1 MICVIF
7 SFTLEISYNVYT
19 TFFNLIPLFNTNPLN
34 LSSILY
40 IYLFF
45 WETLIVFN
53 YIGHGVPFW
62 CSFRARSKLEDPF
75 CNLRAK
81 AWDYCIEAT
90 ELSTQF
96 KNRKREKKKKNSDV
110 WCDFQV
116 FQYNIDVKLKPKLV
130 IFGLI

>member
-1 MICVIF
+1 MII

-40 IYLFF
+40 IYIFF
-45 WETLIVFN
+45 KKHCLQL
-53 YIGHGVPFW
+53 YRACVPFW